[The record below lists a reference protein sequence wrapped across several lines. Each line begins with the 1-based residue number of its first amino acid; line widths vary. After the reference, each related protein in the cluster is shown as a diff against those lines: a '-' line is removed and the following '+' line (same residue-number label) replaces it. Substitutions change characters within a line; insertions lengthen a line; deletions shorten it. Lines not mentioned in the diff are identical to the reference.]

1 MKDIYLIVSFF
12 LGAAAGF
19 LAAWFFVKS
28 RMKTILEK
36 TRSQSDIQIVVL
48 EEKLEAKENDFTEIK
63 NRFSDTEARLQKQN
77 EITNDLNIVKAG
89 LEQKVLQIP
98 VLEKELSVATE
109 RIKELEK
116 SLSEQKAAIAQLE
129 TLNAQ
134 QLKHAQEK
142 IDLLTEAR
150 QQLTTEFQNLA
161 NRIFEEKGKV
171 FADQNK
177 NNLDGVLNPL
187 REQIDV
193 FKKKVEDVYDKETRD
208 RVSLFE
214 EIKNLKNLNQQI
226 SKEAVN
232 LTNALKGDSKVQ
244 GNWGEVV
251 LERVLEES
259 GLQKGREYEI
269 QTSLQDENGRR
280 FQPDVIVRLP
290 EGKDV
295 IIDSKV
301 SLKAYE
307 CYFSAKTNEDRA
319 LAFKE
324 HIGSMRNH
332 IKELSSKKYEDLT
345 GVRSLDFVLM
355 FVPIEAAFL
364 AAIQQDR
371 ELFSAAFEKN
381 IMVVSPSTLFVTL
394 RTIQN
399 IWRYEDQTQNSRE
412 IAKKAGGLY
421 DKFVGFIESLEEVG
435 KQLDKA
441 KESYNMA
448 HKRLSSGT
456 GNLVKRTEELK
467 KLGVTAKNNLSE
479 ALVEKA
485 EGSDERE
492 DN

>member
-1 MKDIYLIVSFF
+1 MKDIYLILSFV

-19 LAAWFFVKS
+19 LAAWFFVKT
-28 RMKTILEK
+28 RMKAILEK
-36 TRSQSDIQIVVL
+36 TRAQSDMQIAVL
-48 EEKLEAKENDFTEIK
+48 EEKLESKENDFAEIK
-63 NRFSDTEARLQKQN
+63 NRFSDSETRLQKQN

-89 LEQKVLQIP
+89 LEEKASRIP
-98 VLEKELSVATE
+98 ALEKEISVAKE

-116 SLSEQKAAIAQLE
+116 SLSEQKADIAQLE

-134 QLKHAQEK
+134 QLKQAQEK

-193 FKKKVEDVYDKETRD
+193 FKKKVDDVYDKETRD

-232 LTNALKGDSKVQ
+232 LANALKGDSKVQ

-269 QTSLQDENGRR
+269 QTSLQDEKGKR

-307 CYFSAKTNEDRA
+307 RYFSAKADEDSA
-319 LAFKE
+319 QAFKE

-332 IKELSSKKYEDLT
+332 IKELSSKKYEDLE

-371 ELFSAAFEKN
+371 ELFAQAFEKN
-381 IMVVSPSTLFVTL
+381 IMVVSPSTLLVTL

-412 IAKKAGGLY
+412 IAKKAGDLY
-421 DKFVGFIESLEEVG
+421 DKFFRFIEALEDVG

-441 KESYNMA
+441 KASYKTA
-448 HKRLSSGT
+448 HKRLSSGA
-456 GNLVKRTEELK
+456 GNLVKKTEDLR
-467 KLGVTAKNNLSE
+467 KLGVVARKKLPE

-485 EGSDERE
+485 E
-492 DN
+492 N

>member
-1 MKDIYLIVSFF
+1 MKDIYLIVSFV

-28 RMKTILEK
+28 RMKALLEK
-36 TRSQSDIQIVVL
+36 TRTQSSIQIAVL
-48 EEKLEAKENDFTEIK
+48 EEKLESKENDFTEIK
-63 NRFSDTEARLQKQN
+63 NRFSDTEDRLQKQN
-77 EITNDLNIVKAG
+77 EITNELNIVKAG
-89 LEQKVLQIP
+89 LEQKALQIP
-98 VLEKELSVATE
+98 VIEKELSVAKE
-109 RIKELEK
+109 RIRELEK

-134 QLKHAQEK
+134 QLKQAQEK

-161 NRIFEEKGKV
+161 NRIFEEKGKA
-171 FADQNK
+171 FTDQNK
-177 NNLDGVLNPL
+177 SHLDGVLNPL

-214 EIKNLKNLNQQI
+214 EIKNLKDLNQQI

-232 LTNALKGDSKVQ
+232 LANALKGDSKVQ

-269 QTSLQDENGRR
+269 QTSLQDEKGKR

-307 CYFSAKTNEDRA
+307 RYFSAETDEDSA
-319 LAFKE
+319 LAVKE

-332 IKELSSKKYEDLT
+332 IKELGSKKYEDLA

-364 AAIQQDR
+364 AAIQEER
-371 ELFSAAFEKN
+371 ELFAQAFEKN
-381 IMVVSPSTLFVTL
+381 IMLVSPSTLFVTL

-399 IWRYEDQTQNSRE
+399 VWRYEDQTQNSRE
-412 IAKKAGGLY
+412 IAKKAGDLY

-441 KESYNMA
+441 KASYKMA
-448 HKRLSSGT
+448 HNRLSSGT
-456 GNLVKRTEELK
+456 GNLVKRTEDLK
-467 KLGVTAKNNLSE
+467 KLGVAARKKLPDT
-479 ALVEKA
+479 LVEEA
-485 EGSDERE
+485 E
-492 DN
+492 N